1 MRLVAPGLM
10 GARPSR
16 DAIRDRVNRTPLFRR
31 EGDYWTIAYDAAV
44 VRLRDTKGLRYLEPL
59 LRHPGC
65 SCHVAELIRAAADP
79 DGRRPAAEE
88 RTAEAV
94 ERARK
99 AVTNRIR
106 QTVTRIASVHQALG
120 LHLRNA
126 VHTGTRCIYTPERP
140 TQWSK

>member
-1 MRLVAPGLM
+1 M
-10 GARPSR
+10 PSQ
-16 DAIRDRVNRTPLFRR
+16 DAIHKRVDRTPVFRR

-44 VRLRDTKGLRYLEPL
+44 VRLRDAKGLRYIEPL

-65 SCHVAELIRAAADP
+65 SFHVAELIGVAACP
-79 DGRRPAAEE
+79 DVCRPATDDG
-88 RTAEAV
+88 TAEAV

-106 QTVTRIASVHQALG
+106 QTLARITSVHQVLG

-126 VHTGTRCIYTPERP
+126 VHTGTRCVYTPERP
-140 TQWSK
+140 TPWSE